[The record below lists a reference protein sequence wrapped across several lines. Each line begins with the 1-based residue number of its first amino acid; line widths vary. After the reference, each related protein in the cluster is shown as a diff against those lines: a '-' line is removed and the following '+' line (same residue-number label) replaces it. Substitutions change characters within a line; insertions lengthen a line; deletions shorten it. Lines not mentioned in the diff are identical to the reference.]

1 MNSAEP
7 FITER
12 TQETAT
18 ATANTPSVS
27 TPQFAKPEFSK
38 PELSQ
43 PELSQP
49 QQRQVGQAQSLRDY
63 VEQAVT
69 NYFQNLEGQDVTE
82 VYDMVLS
89 EVEAPLLEVVMKY
102 CRHNQT
108 KAAIV
113 LGLNR
118 GTLRKKLK
126 QYGLL

>member
-7 FITER
+7 FIKER
-12 TQETAT
+12 QHEHTTTSTHTAVQP
-18 ATANTPSVS
+18 AQVV
-27 TPQFAKPEFSK
+27 PQF
-38 PELSQ
+38 SQ
-43 PELSQP
+43 PEH
-49 QQRQVGQAQSLRDY
+49 RQVGQAQSLRDY

-69 NYFQNLEGQDVTE
+69 NYFQNLEGQEVTDVYE
-82 VYDMVLS
+82 MVLT

-108 KAAIV
+108 KAAEV
-113 LGLNR
+113 LGVNR